1 MMEVMQQQMQ
11 QMKNEVEQGGNA
23 SNGDS
28 DTAGTSRGI
37 VRDSGGGGGGGKGRK
52 RKSATTDS
60 SVAASSSSSVAAVPS
75 KRSRNLPEQELALP
89 AFVGGAG
96 GGGEDDLFPCELNLF
111 FFFFSFFLFLF
122 NSFLFSLK
130 LFLLQAMPIFYTDQ
144 DTPATFGSTGTQL
157 NENLHLS
164 RDLRLTDGDFQWVE
178 IERDDAQWL
187 LEFSYRHRPGYVLHV
202 WIPHD
207 YPAVPIT
214 SMTVVSHGQG
224 GVAGYAQT
232 IVAGCH
238 NSLQSLLSKWKA
250 AIDMQLQAGVGPAQP
265 NLFAM

>member
-96 GGGEDDLFPCELNLF
+96 GGGEDDLFP
-111 FFFFSFFLFLF
+111 S
-122 NSFLFSLK
+122 
-130 LFLLQAMPIFYTDQ
+130 MPIFYTDQ